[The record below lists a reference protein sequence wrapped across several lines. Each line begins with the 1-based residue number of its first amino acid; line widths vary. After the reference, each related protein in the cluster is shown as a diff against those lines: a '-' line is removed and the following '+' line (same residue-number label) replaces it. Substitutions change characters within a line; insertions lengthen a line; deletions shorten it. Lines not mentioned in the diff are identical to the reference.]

1 MRRRTT
7 PAARPSKAAGGRKGK
22 QKAGSDEPSGAGK
35 IRKGA
40 ALPGKVILAKG
51 DAAKGQARKRIAIAA
66 ISAPAQRRR
75 PAAKSV
81 LQRPQPPSVAA
92 EPDVPGAML
101 RIGSRLHHA
110 RLLREARMKDV
121 AEAAGCSESL
131 ISKIENNKVTP
142 SLRVLH
148 RLCEALNLPL
158 GELLASSQ
166 ENGAVVTKA
175 DQRRIVTIDPLRTGT
190 GIRLERLVPY
200 SKGHLLQGNIHV
212 IAPGGSSDG
221 DITHDGEEVGYVI
234 SGRIALVVD
243 GQVHAIS
250 AGDSFCYRSEL
261 PHGYRNIGDTEAR
274 VLFVNTPP
282 TF

>member
-1 MRRRTT
+1 MRRPTR
-7 PAARPSKAAGGRKGK
+7 PVVKPSKTGRRAGKPKAGGRASSE
-22 QKAGSDEPSGAGK
+22 AGSK
-35 IRKGA
+35 IREQALHGKAAPRRNEKPADRATGRAAGA
-40 ALPGKVILAKG
+40 AVPSFLRG
-51 DAAKGQARKRIAIAA
+51 
-66 ISAPAQRRR
+66 RR
-75 PAAKSV
+75 PAAGIGRQ
-81 LQRPQPPSVAA
+81 LPQPPSAA
-92 EPDVPGAML
+92 TEVGGPGATL

-110 RLLREARMKDV
+110 RLLREVRMKDV
-121 AEAAGCSESL
+121 AAAAGCSESL
-131 ISKIENNKVTP
+131 ISKIENNKVMP

-158 GELLASSQ
+158 GELLANSD
-166 ENGAVVTKA
+166 ENGAVVTRA
-175 DQRRIVTIDPLRTGT
+175 DQRRIVTIDALRTGT

-234 SGRIALVVD
+234 SGEIELVVD
-243 GQVHAIS
+243 GQVHAIF

-261 PHGYRNIGDTEAR
+261 PHGYRNAGETEAR